1 MTKDEVL
8 AEVLECMEAAIKSG
22 DWKVDGACDPT
33 MTIER
38 MKHALE
44 AKDEPIGS
52 FMTRLQAIDF
62 LLKMRPQTE
71 PTEKQI
77 IATIDAYSALFGD
90 MIESPVLPKQEA
102 KDEPVAHSVVAGALF
117 DFMGW
122 LTSREKRLILSSVD
136 EASPAV
142 EAITEF
148 AKKRNLSLKYAEVG
162 YWMEFLSTPSHQE
175 AKDEPVGTAGELF
188 SNTALERLDLRPS
201 TNIYITP
208 LPVAEPY
215 KRKPLTDE
223 EIGAILEGVNAY
235 GTRLYTFARA
245 IEAAHGIKGEA

>member
-1 MTKDEVL
+1 MTKDEAL
-8 AEVLECMEAAIKSG
+8 RL
-22 DWKVDGACDPT
+22 
-33 MTIER
+33 
-38 MKHALE
+38 ALE
-44 AKDEPIGS
+44 ALTKVDALCPVGS
-52 FMTRLQAIDF
+52 NEEIYVREAIYAI
-62 LLKMRPQTE
+62 K
-71 PTEKQI
+71 
-77 IATIDAYSALFGD
+77 AAL
-90 MIESPVLPKQEA
+90 EA

-162 YWMEFLSTPSHQE
+162 YWMEFLSTPP
-175 AKDEPVGTAGELF
+175 PVA
-188 SNTALERLDLRPS
+188 DPHKRPS
-201 TNIYITP
+201 RSDI
-208 LPVAEPY
+208 
-215 KRKPLTDE
+215 KPLTDE

-245 IEAAHGIKGEA
+245 IEAAHGITGENT

>member
-1 MTKDEVL
+1 MTDKDTVL
-8 AEVLECMEAAIKSG
+8 SLEQ
-22 DWKVDGACDPT
+22 T
-33 MTIER
+33 LR
-38 MKHALE
+38 LALE
-44 AKDEPIGS
+44 ALTVLLDEWTPA
-52 FMTRLQAIDF
+52 RQAQ
-62 LLKMRPQTE
+62 LKGMEAVTAI
-71 PTEKQI
+71 K
-77 IATIDAYSALFGD
+77 AAL
-90 MIESPVLPKQEA
+90 EA

-162 YWMEFLSTPSHQE
+162 YWMEFLSTPP
-175 AKDEPVGTAGELF
+175 PVA
-188 SNTALERLDLRPS
+188 DPHKRPS
-201 TNIYITP
+201 RSDI
-208 LPVAEPY
+208 
-215 KRKPLTDE
+215 KPLTDE

-245 IEAAHGIKGEA
+245 IEAAHGIIDPTDLKGKHDA